1 MLKSCWLA
9 HLNIGEKKKCNTFT
23 GENGSWSLRRM
34 LKWKKRKPLK
44 QLSRAVKLTLKNTV
58 LLLKK
63 KTIWHC
69 GQKPTPLEEQS
80 VIFRKHFS
88 EIERRAEAN
97 LKQVS
102 MMKLWIF
109 LLPWFIFL
117 LLSLD
122 SSYSCFYVH
131 FLSKNFIQYIFRF
144 KKWRVR
150 DQLII
155 TKLFIALD
163 KIYKVV
169 KNFCPALSFRIYST
183 FYNVDSLLVNF

>member
-23 GENGSWSLRRM
+23 GENGSWSLKRM

-44 QLSRAVKLTLKNTV
+44 QLSRALKLTLKNTI

-131 FLSKNFIQYIFRF
+131 FLSKNF
-144 KKWRVR
+144 
-150 DQLII
+150 
-155 TKLFIALD
+155 
-163 KIYKVV
+163 
-169 KNFCPALSFRIYST
+169 ST
-183 FYNVDSLLVNF
+183 FFSSKSEGLEINWSSQNYLLPWIKFIKLLRIFALL